1 LEILEWETV
10 MVTTR
15 HRTPIYDDT
24 GRITGSVNRDTDLGP
39 GSGNAKRPGANLG
52 ASNVGHMDAGAG
64 SKLQGLQKPGR
75 AVSPFE
81 FNGPT
86 DPNRR
91 TVKVRKDHG
100 PTGPPDPR
108 PRGGDG

>member
-1 LEILEWETV
+1 
-10 MVTTR
+10 MVKTR
-15 HRTPIYDDT
+15 HRTPIYDDI

-39 GSGNAKRPGANLG
+39 GSGTAKKAGGHLG

-64 SKLQGLQKPGR
+64 SKLTGLQKPGR
-75 AVSPFE
+75 AISPLP
-81 FNGPT
+81 FNGLT

-91 TVKVRKDHG
+91 TVKVRKDRG

-108 PRGGDG
+108 PRRGDG